1 MDGEA
6 RRLVA
11 AIGGEAMK
19 IMMITEDIPTF
30 VGLDEKVWTLRR
42 GDMVSV
48 NPGLPFKQARLLI
61 NRGKAKWVGD

>member
-1 MDGEA
+1 MDGET

-11 AIGGEAMK
+11 ADGGDEMK
-19 IMMITEDIPTF
+19 IMMVMEDIPAF

>member
-19 IMMITEDIPTF
+19 IMMITEDIPAF
-30 VGLDEKVWTLRR
+30 VGLDEKIWKFLR

-48 NPGLPFKQARLLI
+48 NPGLPYRQAKILI
-61 NRGKAKWVGD
+61 ERGKAKWVGD

>member
-1 MDGEA
+1 MDRKT

-11 AIGGEAMK
+11 AIGGDEMK
-19 IMMITEDIPTF
+19 IMMVLEDNPAF
-30 VGLDEKVWTLRR
+30 VGLDDKVWKLRR

>member
-1 MDGEA
+1 MDRET

-11 AIGGEAMK
+11 AIGGDEMK
-19 IMMITEDIPTF
+19 IMVVLEDIPAF
-30 VGLDEKVWTLRR
+30 VGLDEKVWKLRR

-48 NPGLPFKQARLLI
+48 NPGLPFRQAKILI

>member
-6 RRLVA
+6 GRLVA

-19 IMMITEDIPTF
+19 IMMITEDIPAF
-30 VGLDEKVWTLRR
+30 VGLDEKVWTLLR